1 MACEK
6 HQESN
11 TKISDSSMF
20 QHGNIYSNGCQ
31 KCQQF
36 VMKGAVSDSS
46 DTTCAAVL
54 IIIASM
60 VIHNNYFMSS

>member
-1 MACEK
+1 MKCIKTSRKQYEDM
-6 HQESN
+6 
-11 TKISDSSMF
+11 ISDSIMF

-31 KCQQF
+31 KF

-46 DTTCAAVL
+46 DTCAAVL

-60 VIHNNYFMSS
+60 VTHINYFMSS